1 VLLLIGTLPAPI
13 SSAPLVILIY
23 VVLILMV
30 ASALASVLLRDVIYA
45 IGAFA
50 ATMLLV
56 ALVYLT
62 VAPLLLFTVQLLI
75 FTVISAVLLAGL
87 LRMTVGFERSAVG
100 PFSREWIAGGAVSA
114 AILALFA
121 VVLAATSWP
130 VHVCCS
136 VVEDFGAT
144 LTNAYVVAL
153 ATIVILLGS
162 AALGSGL
169 LLAAPALRR
178 SQARGRAQAPTAS
191 SPRGTEKTD
200 GRKRRR

>member
-1 VLLLIGTLPAPI
+1 MLLLTGTLPAPI

-30 ASALASVLLRDVIYA
+30 ASALASVLLRDMIYA
-45 IGAFA
+45 LGTFA

-56 ALVYLT
+56 ALLYLT

-75 FTVISAVLLAGL
+75 FAVISAVLVAGL
-87 LRMTVGFERSAVG
+87 LRMTVGFERRAVG
-100 PFSREWIAGGAVSA
+100 PFSQEWIVGGAVSA
-114 AILALFA
+114 AILALLA

-136 VVEDFGAT
+136 LVEDFAGT
-144 LTNAYVVAL
+144 LTNGYVVAL
-153 ATIVILLGS
+153 ATIVILLAC

-169 LLAAPALRR
+169 LVASPGLQRR
-178 SQARGRAQAPTAS
+178 QSRTRNAPTLP
-191 SPRGTEKTD
+191 SPRG
-200 GRKRRR
+200 GGKRRR